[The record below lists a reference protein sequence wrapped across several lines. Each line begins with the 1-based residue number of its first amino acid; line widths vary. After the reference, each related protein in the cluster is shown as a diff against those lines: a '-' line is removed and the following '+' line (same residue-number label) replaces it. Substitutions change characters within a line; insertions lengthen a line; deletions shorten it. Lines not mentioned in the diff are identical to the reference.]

1 VVEAIIMMGGLG
13 LLVGVGLAVASKV
26 FYVYVDPLILEIDD
40 ALPGANCGGCGKPG
54 CAANAEAIVAGEA
67 SPNSCVAAGPDVIE
81 AVAAIMGV
89 TFEAQE
95 PDIARPGCTYGVADA
110 DQKYIYNGLNDCRAA
125 VLLSGGM
132 KVCSIGCLGLGTCA
146 RACPFDAIE
155 MGPMG
160 LPIVNEKRCT
170 GCGTCERACPKN
182 IITMSSVTRRIMREY
197 TIEDCTTPCQRACPA
212 GIDIREY
219 IHQIAVGDF
228 HKAVQVI
235 KERNHFPTVI
245 GRICPRPCEQD
256 CRRKLEDES
265 VAINFLKRYAADY
278 EKEQDQRI
286 LPYRAP
292 ATGRKVAIIG
302 AGVQGLSAAFFAARL
317 GHEPIVYEAGK
328 QPGGLLR
335 SAITT
340 YRLPMEILAW
350 DIDGLREMGVRIE
363 TEKSL
368 GRDFT
373 MAALL
378 KEGYGAV
385 FVATGG
391 WDSRLLRGY
400 EPDNEHPIPGISL
413 LIDVVKSPDRIT
425 CGSNV
430 VIYGGG
436 KLALQAARICQK
448 QSPQNITIMFRETRE
463 TIDLDDAEIETL
475 KKEGVTIR
483 FASAVGKLSGQ
494 EDKLTELE
502 YVDLLTQASATLP
515 ADTLIVSSGRQPEFI
530 FIKTPIAESEETEQ
544 ETTGPL
550 LWQAFERVKE
560 PASKTEIGLFAPG
573 DAKTDFT
580 AAIKAIAAGRRAAA
594 AIHQAMYGIP
604 ITLADKVLTP
614 QSFIQN
620 VDSINNVPPVSREIM
635 PLSSPREVDAG
646 QELEKGFDRETATKE
661 ARRCLQCGLI
671 CYEHEGNRRH
681 AAGSG

>member
-1 VVEAIIMMGGLG
+1 MLEAIIMMGSMG
-13 LLVGVGLAVASKV
+13 LLLGAGLAVASKV

-54 CAANAEAIVAGEA
+54 CTANAEAIAAGEA
-67 SPNSCVAAGPDVIE
+67 APNSCVVAGTDVIE
-81 AVAAIMGV
+81 AIAAIMGV
-89 TFEAQE
+89 TVEAQE
-95 PDIARPGCTYGVADA
+95 PDIARPGCTYGVAA
-110 DQKYIYNGLNDCRAA
+110 SDQKYIYNGLNDCRAA

-160 LPIVNEKRCT
+160 LPLVNEKRCT
-170 GCGTCERACPKN
+170 GCGTCERVCPKN

-197 TIEDCTTPCQRACPA
+197 TTEDCTTPCQRACPA
-212 GIDIREY
+212 GIDIQEY
-219 IHQIAVGDF
+219 IHQIAVGDYL
-228 HKAVQVI
+228 KAIQVI
-235 KERNHFPTVI
+235 KERNPFPAVI

-256 CRRKLEDES
+256 CRRKFVDEP

-278 EKEQDQRI
+278 EKEQDKRI

-302 AGVQGLSAAFFAARL
+302 AGVQGLSTAFFAARL

-335 SAITT
+335 NAIAT
-340 YRLPMEILAW
+340 YRLPMEILDW

-373 MAALL
+373 VAALL
-378 KEGYGAV
+378 KEGHGAV

-391 WDSRLLRGY
+391 WDSRLLRGHG
-400 EPDNEHPIPGISL
+400 PDNVHPIPGINL
-413 LIDVVKSPDRIT
+413 LIDVIKSPDCIT

-430 VIYGGG
+430 VICGGG

-448 QSPQNITIMFRETRE
+448 QSPQNITIMFRENRE
-463 TIDLDDAEIETL
+463 TIHLDEAEIETL

-483 FASAVGKLSGQ
+483 FATAVGKLSGR
-494 EDKLTELE
+494 EDRLTELE
-502 YVDLLTQASATLP
+502 SVDLLTQSAATLP

-530 FIKTPIAESEETEQ
+530 FIKTPTEETDQ

-560 PASKTEIGLFAPG
+560 PAHKNEIGLFAPG
-573 DAKTDFT
+573 DANTDFT

-594 AIHQAMYGIP
+594 SIHQAMYGLP
-604 ITLADKVLTP
+604 LTLPHKAITP
-614 QSFIQN
+614 QSFLQN
-620 VDSINNVPPVSREIM
+620 VDSVNNVPAVSRQIM
-635 PLSSPREVDAG
+635 PLSSPQEVDSG
-646 QELEKGFDRETATKE
+646 HELEKGFDQETAKKE
-661 ARRCLQCGLI
+661 AQRCLQCGLI
-671 CYEHEGNRRH
+671 CYEHEGNRGH
-681 AAGSG
+681 AAG